1 MANVSFKRGLLTN
14 LPVARTDGAIY
25 VTTDERAMYIDYD
38 NGTNVERIRLG
49 DFREYANWSA
59 IQAITNPNLSTTA
72 LYYATEENILCK
84 WTGSAWKQINSQK
97 GLAQLI
103 QNMIYMLNDVAA
115 GANDHGGV
123 SSNLRIYQNA
133 TTYKEADAPLKFVGV
148 GGVYI
153 TKGTSQ
159 INIGAS
165 DTVDTAKVATTAITG
180 GVQIA
185 VTTDRSGVNA
195 DGTAIST
202 LNVAG
207 GSFNLKGGGGV
218 QVTKNGDD
226 VTISGGAITDISQT
240 YTSSGEH
247 QIIVTDGAGTKTAK
261 YTPEI
266 EYGAGTTKSTA
277 KFISGKASLSIY
289 TKDEVDNKISAELKA
304 INAMTYRGTLGTGGQ
319 YVVNANGQVAP
330 RSSTS
335 NPVDV
340 HSGDVYIVSNTANSS
355 LMNGVETKI
364 GDMWIASGTENSNGI
379 IPLADVV
386 WTYIPSGDE
395 AVSTYKLGLSGA
407 SLVLQDQGDNIR
419 GAVAPAATGSDTSAE
434 IVFGGTGTSL
444 TITHAAHNLNIT
456 SDPAAT
462 QSAQTNLVFT
472 AITEVETNASGHVTG
487 IKTKQIT
494 VVDTHN
500 EIAGVSKTVTITAR
514 TGSIKYDKAVIGT
527 LVTTNDNP
535 TGITGNVEIRS
546 ESLALTKPGNGIL
559 AIEMTWGSF

>member
-1 MANVSFKRGLLTN
+1 MANVSFKRGLLAN
-14 LPVARTDGAIY
+14 LPNAKTDGAIY

-38 NGTNVERIRLG
+38 NGTTTERIRLG
-49 DFREYANWSA
+49 DFREYANWAA

-97 GLAQLI
+97 SLTNLI
-103 QNMIYMLNDVAA
+103 SSMIYMLNNVAA
-115 GANDHGGV
+115 GANDNGGV

-133 TTYKEADAPLKFVGV
+133 TTYKEADSPLKFVGV
-148 GGVYI
+148 GGVQI

-165 DTVDTAKVATTAITG
+165 DTVDTAKVSTSSITG

-195 DGTAIST
+195 DGTAINT
-202 LNVAG
+202 LNVSG

-240 YTSSGEH
+240 YTAQGEH

-266 EYGAGTTKSTA
+266 EYGAGSTKSTA

-304 INAMTYRGTLGTGGQ
+304 INAMTYRGSLGTGGQ
-319 YVVNANGQVAP
+319 FVVNGNGLVAP
-330 RSSTS
+330 ASATST
-335 NPVDV
+335 PTDI
-340 HSGDVYIVSNTANSS
+340 HSGDVFVVSNTANAS
-355 LMNGVETKI
+355 LISGTSPKI
-364 GDMWIASGTENSNGI
+364 GDMWIASGTEGTDGV
-379 IPLADVV
+379 IPAANIT

-395 AVSTYKLGLSGA
+395 AIHTYKFGLNGTA
-407 SLVLQDQGDNIR
+407 LTLYDEADNVR
-419 GAVAPAATGSDTSAE
+419 GKATPGNTGSDSASE

-444 TITHAAHNLNIT
+444 TITHAAHALST
-456 SDPAAT
+456 TAETAAT
-462 QSAQTNLVFT
+462 QSAKTNLVFT
-472 AITEVETNASGHVTG
+472 AVTDVITNASGHVTG

-500 EIAGVSKTVTITAR
+500 GVTAVSKTVTVTAR
-514 TGSIKYDKAVIGT
+514 SGSTVYDKATIGT
-527 LVTTNDNP
+527 LVTTNDDP
-535 TGITGNVEIRS
+535 TGKSGSVEIRT
-546 ESLALTKPGNGIL
+546 ESLTLSKPANGIL